1 MTMAGLEP
9 FSVSIII
16 VKHIGPGFELG
27 MVQRAQLV
35 QKNQKLQYTFFKKVN
50 NFIWIAGI
58 WVHFLDNY
66 TP

>member
-1 MTMAGLEP
+1 MILLEQM
-9 FSVSIII
+9 S
-16 VKHIGPGFELG
+16 GFELR
-27 MVQRAQLV
+27 MVQRPPLV

-58 WVHFLDNY
+58 WVNFLDNY